1 MQTSAHDDAPTG
13 QLSRFFA
20 WAKETSSNYRRL
32 VTWIVIAFI
41 CAQVGLRY
49 LGKWQVS
56 ESYADRA
63 FVFTVLLLL
72 LGASIYQEWS
82 KLRKERY
89 STIFGKLQAI
99 ASIVKDLNTYLL
111 RQDPERSDLDD
122 LKRSVHNDLQRVLD
136 TLEDVF
142 TFVTGTQCRT
152 TIKVLFQ
159 ADAKL
164 YLYTL
169 ARDSQSGRTNAAR
182 DVERRNNKADPL
194 EDNEDFLSVFD
205 QTQEFFIENNLPARR
220 QYQNTSFKIYGYP
233 STGTGFWDRWFP
245 SMGWKLPYKS
255 AMCFPI
261 RQMEP
266 TTGGADAAGCIG
278 FLSVDSA
285 AKKVFEAT
293 PDGPLGAAVAS
304 ALFHPLAVYERL
316 VDQITE
322 RGNQA

>member
-1 MQTSAHDDAPTG
+1 MPTTAHENAPTG
-13 QLSRFFA
+13 QLSRFIA
-20 WAKETSSNYRRL
+20 WAKETSSNFRRL
-32 VTWIVIAFI
+32 ITWVVIAFI
-41 CAQVGLRY
+41 CAQAGLRY
-49 LGKWQVS
+49 LGKWQAS

-63 FVFTVLLLL
+63 FIFFVLLLL
-72 LGASIYQEWS
+72 LASSIYQEWS

-89 STIFGKLQAI
+89 AAVFGKLQEI
-99 ASIVKDLNTYLL
+99 AATIKDLNTFLL
-111 RQDPERSDLDD
+111 RQDSERSDLDD
-122 LKRSVHNDLQRVLD
+122 LKRSMHNDLQRVLN
-136 TLEDVF
+136 TLEDIF
-142 TFVTGTQCRT
+142 TFVTGTACRT

-159 ADAKL
+159 DDGKF

-182 DVERRNNKADPL
+182 DVERRENKADPL

-220 QYQNTSFKIYGYP
+220 QYRNTSFKVYGYP
-233 STGTGFWDRWFP
+233 STGTGFMERWFP

-261 RQMEP
+261 RQTEP
-266 TTGGADAAGCIG
+266 TTGGAEAAGCIG

-285 AKKVFEAT
+285 AKRVFEAA

-304 ALFHPLAVYERL
+304 ALFHPLAVYVRL
-316 VDQITE
+316 IEQITE
-322 RGNQA
+322 RGNQK